1 MHVHTHARSWNAQAH
16 GDTWQERPARKPC
29 AQQRRTAATAAAAGS
44 SSTEQCPGIVPC
56 QNFSA
61 DVVDALTAKV
71 DKVADLG
78 FVYFVC
84 LATVN
89 VHVVA

>member
-1 MHVHTHARSWNAQAH
+1 MHVHAHACSWNAAH
-16 GDTWQERPARKPC
+16 GDTWQERPARKAR

-61 DVVDALTAKV
+61 DVIDTLTAKV
-71 DKVADLG
+71 DKVADVG
-78 FVYFVC
+78 FVDFVC